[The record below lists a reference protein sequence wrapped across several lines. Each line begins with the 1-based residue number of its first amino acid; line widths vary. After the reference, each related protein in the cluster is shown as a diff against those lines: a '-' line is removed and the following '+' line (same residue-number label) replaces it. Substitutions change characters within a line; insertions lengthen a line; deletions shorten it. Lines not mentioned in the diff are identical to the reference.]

1 MIRRKEN
8 NFKKFQELKVKTTKL
23 PKVQEKH
30 VFYIWLG
37 ESGASFLDQS
47 QSKVK

>member
-30 VFYIWLG
+30 VFYIWLV
-37 ESGASFLDQS
+37 ERVVQVFWTNHRA
-47 QSKVK
+47 K